1 MKTNPKKP
9 MKKKPMKTMKEKK
22 KPMKTMKKKPMKTM
36 KMMPMKKNPTK
47 GVVVG
52 TALMGKQTKTTKNE
66 KWIHV
71 DSRYVKEIWVQVE
84 VVQDKALVKVWKKD
98 D

>member
-1 MKTNPKKP
+1 
-9 MKKKPMKTMKEKK
+9 
-22 KPMKTMKKKPMKTM
+22 
-36 KMMPMKKNPTK
+36 
-47 GVVVG
+47 
-52 TALMGKQTKTTKNE
+52 MGQQTKTKKNE

-84 VVQDKALVKVWKKD
+84 VVQNKALVKVWKKD

>member
-1 MKTNPKKP
+1 MYCFFIFITATDTPISQLVQLVSRSFDCW
-9 MKKKPMKTMKEKK
+9 EKK
-22 KPMKTMKKKPMKTM
+22 KAMKR
-36 KMMPMKKNPTK
+36 
-47 GVVVG
+47 VVVG
-52 TALMGKQTKTTKNE
+52 TALMGKQTKTKTKKNE

-84 VVQDKALVKVWKKD
+84 VVQNKALVKVWKKD

>member
-1 MKTNPKKP
+1 MAQRRRMKTNPKKP
-9 MKKKPMKTMKEKK
+9 MKKKPMKTMKENK
-22 KPMKTMKKKPMKTM
+22 KPMKKPR
-36 KMMPMKKNPTK
+36 K

>member
-1 MKTNPKKP
+1 MAQRRPMQTNPKKP

-22 KPMKTMKKKPMKTM
+22 TPRGRPR
-36 KMMPMKKNPTK
+36 K

-52 TALMGKQTKTTKNE
+52 TALMGKKTKTTKNE

>member
-1 MKTNPKKP
+1 MAQRRRMKTNPKKP

-22 KPMKTMKKKPMKTM
+22 RPMK
-36 KMMPMKKNPTK
+36 NPRK

-71 DSRYVKEIWVQVE
+71 DSRYVKEIWVQVQ
-84 VVQDKALVKVWKKD
+84 VVQNKALVKVWKKD

>member
-1 MKTNPKKP
+1 M
-9 MKKKPMKTMKEKK
+9 
-22 KPMKTMKKKPMKTM
+22 
-36 KMMPMKKNPTK
+36 

-52 TALMGKQTKTTKNE
+52 AVVMGKQTKTTKNE

>member
-1 MKTNPKKP
+1 MAQRRPIKTNPKKP

-22 KPMKTMKKKPMKTM
+22 KPMRTMRKKPR
-36 KMMPMKKNPTK
+36 K

>member
-1 MKTNPKKP
+1 M
-9 MKKKPMKTMKEKK
+9 
-22 KPMKTMKKKPMKTM
+22 
-36 KMMPMKKNPTK
+36 
-47 GVVVG
+47 VVG
-52 TALMGKQTKTTKNE
+52 TALMGKQTNTTKNT

>member
-1 MKTNPKKP
+1 
-9 MKKKPMKTMKEKK
+9 
-22 KPMKTMKKKPMKTM
+22 MKTMKKKPM
-36 KMMPMKKNPTK
+36 K

-52 TALMGKQTKTTKNE
+52 TALMGKRTKTTKNE

>member
-1 MKTNPKKP
+1 MAP
-9 MKKKPMKTMKEKK
+9 MKAMKKDN
-22 KPMKTMKKKPMKTM
+22 PMKTMKKKPMNTM
-36 KMMPMKKNPTK
+36 KAMKAMAPMKAMKKKKAMNR
-47 GVVVG
+47 VVVG
-52 TALMGKQTKTTKNE
+52 TALMGKQTKNKKNE

-84 VVQDKALVKVWKKD
+84 VVQNKARVKVWKKD

>member
-1 MKTNPKKP
+1 MQTNPKKP
-9 MKKKPMKTMKEKK
+9 MKKKPMKTMT
-22 KPMKTMKKKPMKTM
+22 PR
-36 KMMPMKKNPTK
+36 K

>member
-1 MKTNPKKP
+1 MKTNPEKP

-22 KPMKTMKKKPMKTM
+22 KPMRTMKKKPR
-36 KMMPMKKNPTK
+36 K

>member
-1 MKTNPKKP
+1 MAPMKATMKTMEKKPMKKEPMKKKP
-9 MKKKPMKTMKEKK
+9 MKKKPVKR
-22 KPMKTMKKKPMKTM
+22 
-36 KMMPMKKNPTK
+36 
-47 GVVVG
+47 VVVG
-52 TALMGKQTKTTKNE
+52 TALMGKRTKTKTKKNE

-84 VVQDKALVKVWKKD
+84 VVQNKALVKVWKKD